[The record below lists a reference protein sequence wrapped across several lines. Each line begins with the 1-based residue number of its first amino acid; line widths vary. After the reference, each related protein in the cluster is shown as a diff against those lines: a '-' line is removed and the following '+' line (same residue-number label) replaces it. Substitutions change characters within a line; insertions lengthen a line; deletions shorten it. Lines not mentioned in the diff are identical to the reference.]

1 MNITTICSLLILR
14 GLYCKMVLNLWEYAD
29 NSISEDK
36 VFYCDLKRTYFL
48 EGIEFEEYHRYQSKE
63 SPGILRTNKLK
74 TVA

>member
-48 EGIEFEEYHRYQSKE
+48 EGIEFEENHRYQSKE
-63 SPGILRTNKLK
+63 FPGILRTNKLK
-74 TVA
+74 AAA

>member
-1 MNITTICSLLILR
+1 MNITTICLLLILR
-14 GLYCKMVLNLWEYAD
+14 GLYCKMVLILWEYAV

-74 TVA
+74 AAA

>member
-74 TVA
+74 TAA